1 MMRNPQPLQ
10 TKRMHHQPI
19 RSPSPDIAN
28 RNIIKD
34 TKVSTE
40 DIKRY
45 LEKSRSYKKE
55 RDINSYSPKLSEL
68 TPNKSKYNQQTANQ
82 TN

>member
-1 MMRNPQPLQ
+1 MKNQQSTARRIQNTIM
-10 TKRMHHQPI
+10 K
-19 RSPSPDIAN
+19 SPSPDIAN

-34 TKVSTE
+34 TKTPID

-45 LEKSRSYKKE
+45 LERSAQSKSPR
-55 RDINSYSPKLSEL
+55 LSQL
-68 TPNKSKYNQQTANQ
+68 NKSAQFKDNN